1 MKSATSPL
9 LLWSKRLLLYIL
21 GLFLTAAGVVFS
33 ARSSLGVSPV
43 SSLGNVLYQIGQSA
57 GAPAYVNLG
66 NCTTAVFCVYL
77 LIELLLLGRKFK
89 PAMLLQIAVS
99 LLFGQLVN
107 LASAVLAFLPAPGS
121 YAVQLLY
128 LLISIPLVA
137 LGILLYLTPDLYPMP
152 GEGLSIAVADRFGIR
167 RRGVVAR

>member
-1 MKSATSPL
+1 MKSTTSPL

-107 LASAVLAFLPAPGS
+107 LASAVLAFLPERSA
-121 YAVQLLY
+121 
-128 LLISIPLVA
+128 
-137 LGILLYLTPDLYPMP
+137 
-152 GEGLSIAVADRFGIR
+152 
-167 RRGVVAR
+167 